1 MRHTWQM
8 DDSFDGNS
16 QSWRARRLIEAFK
29 RRLSLQQGD
38 GVQEVLTCLGEQ
50 NLGDVRATRPKTL
63 DVVRFIDETLVET
76 AEFDGEI
83 AASIAALAPDLEWM
97 QSSSYTDEILGEGF
111 TANYGWCEII
121 GPRGFFK
128 GDDFLL
134 GLLMLGPNR
143 HYLDHHHPAP
153 ELYWPLTGGTLWRK
167 GDSDLIERAAG
178 TPIWHPAHV
187 VHATKTLEK
196 PLLTFWSWTRE
207 TSVAAKLV

>member
-1 MRHTWQM
+1 MS
-8 DDSFDGNS
+8 DSFDKNS
-16 QSWRARRLIEAFK
+16 YSLNARRLIAAFR
-29 RRLSLQQGD
+29 RRLNLQHGD
-38 GVQEVLTCLGEQ
+38 GVHEVLTRLDTQSLDE
-50 NLGDVRATRPKTL
+50 LRVTRPKTL
-63 DVVRFIDETLVET
+63 DVVRLLDETLEV
-76 AEFDGEI
+76 AAQFDGEI
-83 AASIAALAPDLEWM
+83 AASIAAIAPNLEWM
-97 QSSSYTDEILGEGF
+97 QSSSYTDDILGEDF

-167 GDSDLIERAAG
+167 GNSDLIERAAG

-187 VHATKTLEK
+187 IHATKTLDT

-207 TSVAAKLV
+207 TSVAARLV